1 LGKRADFID
10 RLAQRIG
17 PVKSTSTQIR
27 TFDFSFPRKDMQ
39 LRVEVDGEEVTVR
52 ASRNGFSEQ
61 RKSAFIRELA
71 SEGFIPDAHRWY
83 FAQDGDGF
91 GRRVRWVID
100 RSILETEEEVRA
112 RSGRLTL
119 GLFSG
124 TLAATALLMGL
135 LFTGNLGPFR
145 VESALP
151 AHAAS
156 SGMVTRDFSG

>member
-1 LGKRADFID
+1 
-10 RLAQRIG
+10 
-17 PVKSTSTQIR
+17 VKSKSVQIR
-27 TFDFSFPRKDMQ
+27 QYNFSFPRKDMQ
-39 LRVEVDGEEVTVR
+39 LRVDVDGEEVTVR

-83 FAQDGDGF
+83 FALDGDGF
-91 GRRVRWVID
+91 GRGVRWVID
-100 RSILETEEEVRA
+100 RSIMDTDEAIRVRSQ
-112 RSGRLTL
+112 RFTL

-135 LFTGNLGPFR
+135 LFTGNLGRFR
-145 VESALP
+145 VESAAP

-156 SGMVTRDFSG
+156 AGVPARDFSG